1 MLISLIRNTVT
12 PLFIGSIRKA
22 LYDKSDLALGVNYDL
37 FFKKWPLKR

>member
-22 LYDKSDLALGVNYDL
+22 LYDKSDLALRSQPRP
-37 FFKKWPLKR
+37 FF